1 MKIEEIDKNF
11 ATAKIGNV
19 DVRYYDVTDAPIS
32 LEGFPWGDPK
42 KGEFF
47 RLPPTLRAPE
57 DINDGALF
65 NGLHYTSGGCARFR
79 TDANFIA
86 VRATLRD
93 SCDMN
98 HMPRCGSAGFD
109 VYLGPSKS
117 SHHVGSA
124 QPNRD
129 ETNLERVLCHW
140 PEWSPEMREF
150 SVNFPLYG
158 GVGKVEIGLP
168 VGAKIEPPVPH
179 AEKPVLFYGSSI
191 TQGGCASRP
200 GNNYCSMLCR
210 AVDAEQINLGFSGC
224 GRGEPAVAR
233 AIASLDLG
241 AFVLDYDYNAPDP
254 AHLEA
259 THGEFFRIVRES
271 RPCLPIIIMSKCSI
285 WRDRGYALNDL
296 RRSIIRKTYERAIAS
311 GDRHVYFIDGET
323 LFGADL
329 REECTVDA
337 CHPNDL
343 GFFRMFDRTLPVLR
357 EALSEKDTPASAD

>member
-1 MKIEEIDKNF
+1 MKIEEIDRNF
-11 ATAKIGNV
+11 ATAKIGNR

-47 RLPPTLRAPE
+47 RLPPTLKAPD

-65 NGLHYTSGGCARFR
+65 NGLHYASGGCARFR
-79 TDANFIA
+79 TNANFIA
-86 VRATLRD
+86 VRAILRD

-109 VYLGPSKS
+109 IYVGPSAE

-129 ETNLERVLCHW
+129 EKNLERVLIDFG
-140 PEWSPEMREF
+140 EWKGETREF
-150 SVNFPLYG
+150 RVNFPLYG

-168 VGAKIEPPVPH
+168 PDATLEAPAPH
-179 AEKPVLFYGSSI
+179 AVKPILFYGSSI

-241 AFVLDYDYNAPDP
+241 AFVMDYDHNAPDP
-254 AHLEA
+254 DHLQR
-259 THGEFFRIVRES
+259 THRDFFSIIRES
-271 RPCLPIIIMSKCSI
+271 HPELPVVMMSMCDI
-285 WRDRGYALNDL
+285 WRDRFYATRSQ
-296 RRSIIRKTYERAIAS
+296 RRDIVRATYDWAKGR
-311 GDRHVYFIDGET
+311 GDSNVYFIDGEE
-323 LFGADL
+323 LFGDFG
-329 REECTVDA
+329 RCECTVDTV
-337 CHPNDL
+337 HPNDL
-343 GFFRMFDRTLPVLR
+343 GFYRMFERTLPVLR
-357 EALSEKDTPASAD
+357 EALKI